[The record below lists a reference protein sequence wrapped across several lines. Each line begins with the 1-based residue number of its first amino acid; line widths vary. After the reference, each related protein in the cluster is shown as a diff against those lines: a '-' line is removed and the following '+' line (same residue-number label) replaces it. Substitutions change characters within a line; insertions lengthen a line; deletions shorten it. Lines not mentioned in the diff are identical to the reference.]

1 MMAFESR
8 NEPGHDRSILSTGLT
23 AEAAWFLFP
32 PPPRPVATEGL
43 VQAFE
48 ALVTAR
54 PLKTALGRYK
64 AACEQNHAE
73 EILNSL
79 IHGAGLALSMAG
91 VYALAVAAAG
101 GGLRQLIGCDIFGAS
116 LVLLYAA
123 STLSHG
129 WPGGRLKRAFLV
141 MDQVGI
147 YILIAGTATPLG
159 LLAPAGASGTP
170 FLAVAWVA
178 AMAGSVAEVVR
189 APRTDSASPI
199 PYLAMCGACLA
210 ASAPVVAAL
219 PWAEVVWLLAGGLL
233 YVAGLAF
240 YLRGDRR
247 FHHAIW
253 HAFVLGGSLCH
264 FQMVL
269 CRVTAAG

>member
-1 MMAFESR
+1 MMAFRSR
-8 NEPGHDRSILSTGLT
+8 NEPGHDRSTLGTGLA
-23 AEAAWFLFP
+23 AEAACVLFP
-32 PPPRPVATEGL
+32 APRRPAAVEVL
-43 VQAFE
+43 VRAFDG
-48 ALVTAR
+48 LVTAR
-54 PLKTALGRYK
+54 PLTTALGRYK
-64 AACEQNHAE
+64 AASEQDHAE

-79 IHGAGLALSMAG
+79 THGAGLALSLAG
-91 VYALAVAAAG
+91 VYALAVAAAEG
-101 GGLRQLIGCDIFGAS
+101 GPGRVIGCDIFGAS
-116 LVLLYAA
+116 
-123 STLSHG
+123 
-129 WPGGRLKRAFLV
+129 LV

-170 FLAVAWVA
+170 FLAVTWGA
-178 AMAGSVAEVVR
+178 ALAGSVAEVVR
-189 APRTDSASPI
+189 APRTGSASPV

-219 PWAEVVWLLAGGLL
+219 PRAEIVWLVAGGLL

-240 YLRGDRR
+240 FLSGDRR

-269 CRVTAAG
+269 GGVTAAG